1 MKADLM
7 KNHKFQIKQMTR
19 PKKSDKLNISL
30 HLYSLL
36 SIL

>member
-1 MKADLM
+1 MKVDM
-7 KNHKFQIKQMTR
+7 IKNHKFQIKQMTR
-19 PKKSDKLNISL
+19 PKKSAKLNISL

>member
-7 KNHKFQIKQMTR
+7 KNYKFQIKQMTR
-19 PKKSDKLNISL
+19 PKKSAKLNISL